1 MKSRGDADNAAL
13 EQKLDVLIGLM
24 RQLVALEM
32 ARGGTTQQ
40 VIAKHLHV
48 SKTNVV
54 AMLKGVRLDSHGN
67 NTTKPS

>member
-1 MKSRGDADNAAL
+1 MKSRGNTDSAAL
-13 EQKLDVLIGLM
+13 EQKLDVMIGLM

-40 VIAKHLHV
+40 VIAGHLHV

-54 AMLKGVRLDSHGN
+54 AMLKGVRLDGRQQQ
-67 NTTKPS
+67 